1 MENNKTQDTNELKE
15 ENISIETLALLLKY
29 KWVIIILMLVSGIG
43 STLYSLYYVDVQ
55 YKSTVNL
62 VPPKT
67 SSDALG
73 GMLGNLGGALKDFG
87 LGKVGGGGGMQYDYM
102 VILEARTVIDS
113 VIKKYNLAKVYDLPD
128 SLPTKVRK
136 AFSSNLALDFLKD
149 GNYLISIWDTDPQ
162 RAADMANDFAKIAND
177 LATKIEKE
185 ENKMNL
191 KYLEDRVENLNENLK
206 LITDTLARYSTKYKI
221 FSIEDQ
227 AKGYADL
234 LTELKSKKYI
244 YEVMYNISKTNFG
257 ADDYQTKMQ
266 ENTINELSKKISQA
280 ENNPGAV
287 GNFSMNNATDIGLEF
302 ARLYVEFET
311 YSKVKAFLIPTLEKA
326 KLDLNK
332 QVNNLFVVDEAI
344 PADMKD
350 RPKRSLIVLG
360 AVAGSFILSIFLI
373 VVVARISRLNAQLK
387 NYQ

>member
-1 MENNKTQDTNELKE
+1 MENKEIKE
-15 ENISIETLALLLKY
+15 ENVSIETLALLLRY
-29 KWVIIILMLVSGIG
+29 KWIIFTLMIIAGIG
-43 STLYSLYYVDVQ
+43 STIYSLYFVDVQ
-55 YKSTVNL
+55 YKATVNL

-87 LGKVGGGGGMQYDYM
+87 LGKAGGSGGMQYDYM
-102 VILEARTVIDS
+102 VILEARTVVDS
-113 VIKKYNLAKVYDLPD
+113 IIKKYNLAEVYDMPD
-128 SLPTKVRK
+128 SLPSDIRK
-136 AFSSNLALDFLKD
+136 AFLGNITLNFMKD
-149 GNYLISIWDTDPQ
+149 GNYLISVWDTDPQ
-162 RAADMANDFAKIAND
+162 RAADMANDYARIAND
-177 LATKIEKE
+177 LATKIERE
-185 ENKMNL
+185 ENQLNL
-191 KYLEDRVENLNENLK
+191 KYLEDRVENLNENLR
-206 LITDTLARYSTKYKI
+206 LITDTLSRYSTKYKI

-244 YEVMYNISKTNFG
+244 YEVMYNISKSNFG
-257 ADDYQTKMQ
+257 VDDYQTKMQ
-266 ENTINELSKKISQA
+266 ENTIRELGKKISET

-326 KLDLNK
+326 KLDLHK
-332 QVNNLFVVDEAI
+332 QISNLFVVDEAI
-344 PADMKD
+344 PADKKD

-360 AVAGSFILSIFLI
+360 AVAGAFILSIFI
-373 VVVARISRLNAQLK
+373 IIVVARISRLKQQLR
-387 NYQ
+387 NYQNI